1 MDAKIITPAE
11 KEIGCDIELSALMKV
26 YLQILVAVI
35 SGTETDIE
43 YAYSKCDKLT
53 IEDQARLRRAKA
65 IAKEFLG
72 KN

>member
-1 MDAKIITPAE
+1 MEAKIITTAK
-11 KEIGCDIELSALMKV
+11 KEIYCDVELSALMKV

-43 YAYSKCDKLT
+43 YYCKCDGLT
-53 IEDQARLRRAKA
+53 IEDQARFRRAKA
-65 IAKEFLG
+65 IAREFLG